1 MHEIKINKGGS
12 IEHKWAF
19 KTKSTLQTAQPH
31 LSQVI
36 SPSTFKN
43 KFSHL
48 GNLQSLSYMAEL
60 VEMNALF
67 MHDKSFPYGQPLITA
82 NIDRM

>member
-43 KFSHL
+43 
-48 GNLQSLSYMAEL
+48 MAEL

-82 NIDRM
+82 NIDRT